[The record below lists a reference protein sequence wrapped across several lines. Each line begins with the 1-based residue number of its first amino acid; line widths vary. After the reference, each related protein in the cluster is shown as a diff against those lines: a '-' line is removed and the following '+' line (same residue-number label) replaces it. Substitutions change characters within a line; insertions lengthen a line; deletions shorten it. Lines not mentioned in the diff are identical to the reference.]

1 MAAADAADVAA
12 VGVDDDDDDD
22 SDVVVVAA
30 ADDDDLADVVV
41 PALINSFSFLLQI
54 KVVVLT
60 MLFVLSIALTTYDV
74 GIRIFMSL
82 LNQTKQGLF
91 IDRQTLLT

>member
-1 MAAADAADVAA
+1 MAAAAAADVAA

-30 ADDDDLADVVV
+30 ADDDDLADVVVV

-91 IDRQTLLT
+91 IDRQT